1 MIQQLLNLTD
11 FKQHFIIIN
20 FVSFDN
26 QQLHL
31 RRIYITIF
39 FLTNHREAHD
49 GQRYILPCLWK
60 ERPL

>member
-20 FVSFDN
+20 FVSFD
-26 QQLHL
+26 
-31 RRIYITIF
+31 
-39 FLTNHREAHD
+39 HREAHD